1 MSFSDEQRELMT
13 QLSGAAGQVVPRFFR
28 TMPREYFQAH
38 DRPTRLGHL
47 RAIVAA
53 EAAGLDEELTLRGH
67 EGSVYTVISRRN
79 YPGQLAELI
88 ARLPKDRPLTSA
100 RIHTASDS
108 SLVLDV
114 FEFGELQSAR
124 PGEGDWQDLV
134 DENKVDVAVDLNPS
148 LTTITITI
156 GNAQSRSL
164 FERVARH
171 LGRQG
176 ADIQNAELT
185 HFQGQACRLRLTV
198 RGWSGEGADQL
209 ARLHYLDD
217 AVLGLAYRRG
227 LSFEQAEMLVALSRL
242 VHLLDNEEGRG
253 TTRDDLL
260 EKLLAHPTDPLE
272 LVESLLRGEQLSGAR
287 GPAAVAARIRST
299 NVEQPDRQSLSLR
312 IGGPPDLLFV
322 HGRDFDGLRP
332 LKAEGSPLVVSA
344 HSEAHLE
351 LEWLTLE
358 ERARQ
363 RPGGAMILAPGADR
377 EACLGAFLRAGA

>member
-1 MSFSDEQRELMT
+1 
-13 QLSGAAGQVVPRFFR
+13 VPRFFR

-47 RAIVAA
+47 KAIVAA

-67 EGSVYTVISRRN
+67 EGAVYTVISRRS

-88 ARLPKDRPLTSA
+88 SRLPKDRPLTSA

-114 FEFGELQSAR
+114 FEFGELQGAR
-124 PGEGDWQDLV
+124 PGEGDWQELV
-134 DENKVDVAVDLNPS
+134 DENKVDVAVNLNAS

-185 HFQGQACRLRLTV
+185 HFQGQACRLRLSV
-198 RGWSGEGADQL
+198 RGWGGEGADQL
-209 ARLHYLDD
+209 GRLHYLDD
-217 AVLGLAYRRG
+217 AVLALAYGRG
-227 LSFEQAEMLVALSRL
+227 LTFVQAEMLVALSRL
-242 VHLLDNEEGRG
+242 VHLLDSEERRG
-253 TTRDDLL
+253 ITRDDLL
-260 EKLLAHPTDPLE
+260 EKLLSHPADPLN
-272 LVESLLRGEQLSGAR
+272 LVDRLLSGKDLAGAR
-287 GPAAVAARIRST
+287 GPAAVAARIRA
-299 NVEQPDRQSLSLR
+299 NNLEQPQRQSLTLKV
-312 IGGPPDLLFV
+312 GGKPDLLFI

-332 LKAEGSPLVVSA
+332 VEAHGSPLVIGT

-377 EACLGAFLRAGA
+377 EACLGAFQRAAV